1 MALEQSQKSTVILLD
16 VYETLLDMSD
26 VERKVNNLMDS
37 KRGYHLWFEIFM
49 QYSFVDNCINQFH
62 DFGSIAKATLKIAA
76 NNFGKVISEAEAASV
91 LDLLKQ
97 LPVHEEI
104 QQGLSKLKDEGY
116 LIAALT
122 NSPEKIVCDRMERTG
137 LISYFDIVVSVEEIK
152 KYKPCIEAYQLA
164 AKKLKVSEREMIMV
178 SSHSWDIM
186 GAANAGMKTA
196 FVKRDNEMLYPLAPQ
211 PDYICK
217 NLPDLAL
224 QLS

>member
-1 MALEQSQKSTVILLD
+1 MAQKQLQKNTVILLD

-37 KRGYHLWFEIFM
+37 KRGYHYWFEIFM
-49 QYSFVDNCINQFH
+49 QYSFVDNCTNQFH

-76 NNFGKVISEAEAASV
+76 HNFGKVISEAEATAV

-104 QQGLSKLKDEGY
+104 QQGLSKLNDEGY
-116 LIAALT
+116 RIAALT
-122 NSPEKIVCDRMERTG
+122 NSPERIVCDRMERTG
-137 LISYFDIVVSVEEIK
+137 LISYFELVISAEEIK

-164 AKKLKVSEREMIMV
+164 AKKLKVSENEILV
-178 SSHSWDIM
+178 ASSHSWDIM

-196 FVKRDNEMLYPLAPQ
+196 FIKRNDEMLYPLAPQ
-211 PDYICK
+211 PDYVCK